1 MIESRTYRFKLFF
14 IIALIAGV
22 TGCTSGPSSENHPEE
37 TAESAPEPTRY
48 AYGLPLDSFHVIEGR
63 IKPGD
68 NLGALLLPYGVSYAT
83 LDRITREYADVFN
96 FNRIRADH
104 EYLLFC
110 TPDSVKNARCF
121 IYEISPEQYVK
132 IELGDSLG
140 VVREKRPVEL
150 RERSASGYIAKGSS
164 LSMALDEQGLP
175 PALANDLSVI
185 YAWTIDFF
193 HLQPGDRFR
202 LIYDER
208 YVDDERIGVGRI
220 KAAQFVHLETDFY
233 GFYFEDTD
241 SYGDYFDENGDNLR
255 RAFLRAPL
263 EFGRI
268 SSRYNKNRVHPVLRV
283 RRAHLGTDYAAPTGT
298 PILSTADG
306 EIIAMSYTRGNGNY
320 VKIRHNST
328 YTTQYLHMSK
338 FNRKLKVGMR
348 VRQGDVIG
356 YVGSTGLATGPHVC
370 YRFWKNGVQVD
381 PLKENLP
388 KSEPVQH
395 RDQFEDTLRVWK
407 PALDAI
413 EIPIPASE

>member
-1 MIESRTYRFKLFF
+1 MINRQTAGYLFLLLGLGIF
-14 IIALIAGV
+14 LSA
-22 TGCTSGPSSENHPEE
+22 CTSTPPDDKSESIISQPE
-37 TAESAPEPTRY
+37 PEPTRY
-48 AYGLPLDSFHVIEGR
+48 AYGLPLDSFEVIEGKIR
-63 IKPGD
+63 PGES
-68 NLGALLLPYGVSYAT
+68 LGALLLPYGVGYGT

-104 EYLLFC
+104 NYILFC
-110 TPDSVKNARCF
+110 SPDNTRKAQCF

-132 IELGDSLG
+132 IDLGEKLA
-140 VVREKRPVEL
+140 VVRENRPVEL

-164 LSMALDEQGLP
+164 LSLALDEQGLP
-175 PALANDLSVI
+175 PVLANDLSVI

-193 HLQPGDRFR
+193 HLQPGDRFK

-208 YVDDERIGVGRI
+208 YIDDERVGVGRI
-220 KAAQFVHLETDFY
+220 KAVHFVHLESDFY
-233 GFYFEDTD
+233 ALYFEDFEE
-241 SYGDYFDENGDNLR
+241 YGDYFDERGDNLR

-268 SSRYNKNRVHPVLRV
+268 SSRYNKNRLHPVLRV

-298 PILSTADG
+298 PILATADG

-320 VKIRHNST
+320 VKIRHNGT

-338 FNRKLKVGMR
+338 FNRKLKVGTR

-381 PLKENLP
+381 PLKEDLP
-388 KSEPVQH
+388 KSEPVNNRERFQKILN
-395 RDQFEDTLRVWK
+395 EWK
-407 PALDAI
+407 PRLDSVAF
-413 EIPIPASE
+413 PATSES

>member
-1 MIESRTYRFKLFF
+1 MINRQTAGYLFLLLGLGIF
-14 IIALIAGV
+14 LSA
-22 TGCTSGPSSENHPEE
+22 CTSTPPDDKSESIISQPE
-37 TAESAPEPTRY
+37 PEPTRY
-48 AYGLPLDSFHVIEGR
+48 AYGLPLDSFEVIEGKIR
-63 IKPGD
+63 PGES
-68 NLGALLLPYGVSYAT
+68 LGALLLPYGVGYGT

-104 EYLLFC
+104 NYILFC
-110 TPDSVKNARCF
+110 SPDNTRKAQCF

-132 IELGDSLG
+132 IDLGEKLA
-140 VVREKRPVEL
+140 VVRENRPVEL

-164 LSMALDEQGLP
+164 LSLALDEQGLP
-175 PALANDLSVI
+175 PILANDLSVI

-193 HLQPGDRFR
+193 HLQPGDRFK

-208 YVDDERIGVGRI
+208 YIDDERVGVGRI
-220 KAAQFVHLETDFY
+220 KAVHFVHLESDFY
-233 GFYFEDTD
+233 ALYFEDFEE
-241 SYGDYFDENGDNLR
+241 YGDYFDERGDNLR

-268 SSRYNKNRVHPVLRV
+268 SSRYNKNRLHPVLRV

-298 PILSTADG
+298 PILATADG

-320 VKIRHNST
+320 VKIRHNGT

-338 FNRKLKVGMR
+338 FNRKLKVGTR

-381 PLKENLP
+381 PLKEDLP
-388 KSEPVQH
+388 KSEPVNNRERFQKILN
-395 RDQFEDTLRVWK
+395 EWK
-407 PALDAI
+407 PRLDSVAF
-413 EIPIPASE
+413 PATSES

>member
-1 MIESRTYRFKLFF
+1 MINRPTPGYLF
-14 IIALIAGV
+14 LILGLGIFLSA
-22 TGCTSGPSSENHPEE
+22 CTSTPPDDKSESIISQ
-37 TAESAPEPTRY
+37 AEPEPTRY
-48 AYGLPLDSFHVIEGR
+48 AYGLPLDSFEVIEGKIR
-63 IKPGD
+63 PGES
-68 NLGALLLPYGVSYAT
+68 LGALLLPYGVSYGT

-104 EYLLFC
+104 NYILFC
-110 TPDSVKNARCF
+110 SPDTTRKAQCF

-132 IELGDSLG
+132 IDLGEKLE
-140 VVREKRPVEL
+140 VVRENRPVEL

-164 LSMALDEQGLP
+164 LSLALDEQGLP
-175 PALANDLSVI
+175 PVLANDLSVI

-193 HLQPGDRFR
+193 HLQPGDRFK

-208 YVDDERIGVGRI
+208 YIDDERVGVGRI
-220 KAAQFVHLETDFY
+220 KAVHFVHLESDFY
-233 GFYFEDTD
+233 AFYFEDFEE
-241 SYGDYFDENGDNLR
+241 YGDYFDERGDNLR

-268 SSRYNKNRVHPVLRV
+268 SSRYNKNRLHPVLRV

-298 PILSTADG
+298 PILATADG

-320 VKIRHNST
+320 VKIRHNGT

-338 FNRKLKVGMR
+338 FNRKLKVGTR

-381 PLKENLP
+381 PLKEDLP
-388 KSEPVQH
+388 KSEPVNNRERFQK
-395 RDQFEDTLRVWK
+395 TLNEWK
-407 PALDAI
+407 PRLDSVAF
-413 EIPIPASE
+413 PATSES

>member
-1 MIESRTYRFKLFF
+1 MINRPTPGYLF
-14 IIALIAGV
+14 LILGLGIFLSA
-22 TGCTSGPSSENHPEE
+22 CTSTPTDDKSESIISQ
-37 TAESAPEPTRY
+37 AEPEPTRY
-48 AYGLPLDSFHVIEGR
+48 AYGLPLDSFEVIEGKIR
-63 IKPGD
+63 PGES
-68 NLGALLLPYGVSYAT
+68 LGALLLPYGVSYGT

-104 EYLLFC
+104 NYILFC
-110 TPDSVKNARCF
+110 SPDSTRKAQYFV
-121 IYEISPEQYVK
+121 YEISPEQYVK
-132 IELGDSLG
+132 IDLGEKLE
-140 VVREKRPVEL
+140 VVRENRPVEL

-164 LSMALDEQGLP
+164 LSLALDEQGLP
-175 PALANDLSVI
+175 PVLANDLSVI

-193 HLQPGDRFR
+193 HLQPGDRFK

-208 YVDDERIGVGRI
+208 YIDDERVGVGRI
-220 KAAQFVHLETDFY
+220 KAVHFVHLESDFY
-233 GFYFEDTD
+233 AFYFEDFEE
-241 SYGDYFDENGDNLR
+241 YGDYFDERGDNLR

-268 SSRYNKNRVHPVLRV
+268 SSRYNKNRLHPVLRV

-298 PILSTADG
+298 PILATADG

-320 VKIRHNST
+320 VKIRHNGT

-338 FNRKLKVGMR
+338 FNRKLKVGTR

-381 PLKENLP
+381 PLKEDLP
-388 KSEPVQH
+388 KSEPVNNRERFQK
-395 RDQFEDTLRVWK
+395 TLNEWK
-407 PALDAI
+407 PRLDSVAF
-413 EIPIPASE
+413 PATSES

>member
-1 MIESRTYRFKLFF
+1 MINRQTAGYLFLLLGLGIF
-14 IIALIAGV
+14 LSA
-22 TGCTSGPSSENHPEE
+22 CTSTPPDDKSESIISQPE
-37 TAESAPEPTRY
+37 PEPTRY
-48 AYGLPLDSFHVIEGR
+48 AYGLPLDSFEVIEGKIR
-63 IKPGD
+63 PGES
-68 NLGALLLPYGVSYAT
+68 LGALLLPYGVGYGT

-104 EYLLFC
+104 NYILFC
-110 TPDSVKNARCF
+110 SPDNTRKAQCF

-132 IELGDSLG
+132 IDLGEKLE
-140 VVREKRPVEL
+140 VVRENRPVEL

-164 LSMALDEQGLP
+164 LSLALDEQGLP
-175 PALANDLSVI
+175 PVLANDLSVI

-193 HLQPGDRFR
+193 HLQPGDRFK

-208 YVDDERIGVGRI
+208 YIDDERVGVGRI
-220 KAAQFVHLETDFY
+220 KAVHFVHLESDFY
-233 GFYFEDTD
+233 ALYFEDFEE
-241 SYGDYFDENGDNLR
+241 YGDYFDERGDNLR

-268 SSRYNKNRVHPVLRV
+268 SSRYNKNRLHPVLRV

-298 PILSTADG
+298 PILATADG

-320 VKIRHNST
+320 VKIRHNGT

-338 FNRKLKVGMR
+338 FNRKLKVGTR

-381 PLKENLP
+381 PLKEDLP
-388 KSEPVQH
+388 KSEPVNNRERFQKILN
-395 RDQFEDTLRVWK
+395 EWK
-407 PALDAI
+407 PRLDSVAF
-413 EIPIPASE
+413 PATSES